1 MAEQKKTGN
10 PQGEPSIIEIIQ
22 GMVKEGESEE
32 TILQTLSQLGVDLKK
47 AKRLL
52 LLAQAD
58 TFALLRSEI
67 SKVVQQDVEKEKQN
81 INQYIQQTALE
92 SVQKVKQNVT
102 DEIKSDLQ
110 KFENEIMQNRKRYE
124 SQSSQTVQK
133 FTELVERMRLR
144 VNTLGKDVSQ
154 VRMDQDELKLKGIGK
169 QNRLTSWILLAF
181 GVLFIIVDLYLFI
194 VGFGSAL
201 TIDAILTFIVIALI
215 GVTMLFV
222 ATLI

>member
-1 MAEQKKTGN
+1 MADEVKKN
-10 PQGEPSIIEIIQ
+10 PRDEPSIIEIIQ

-32 TILQTLSQLGVDLKK
+32 TILQTLNQLGVDSKK

-67 SKVVQQDVEKEKQN
+67 SKEVEKNVEGEKKNINEYVQQAAQ
-81 INQYIQQTALE
+81 QSIQ
-92 SVQKVKQNVT
+92 SVRQNVT
-102 DEIKSDLQ
+102 EEIKSDLQ
-110 KFENEIMQNRKRYE
+110 KFENEIMQNRKKYE
-124 SQSSQTVQK
+124 SESSDTVQK
-133 FTELVERMRLR
+133 FTELVEQMRLR
-144 VNTLGKDVSQ
+144 VNSLGKDVSQ